1 MLKVVII
8 GHAEM
13 LANLIAGA
21 LDAKCDI
28 VGVLRYETVKCNWF
42 VNKVRDF
49 ILPTVDYIYIKSYQL
64 NDINVKSVNSEKF
77 KKEILKLNP
86 DVIIVGTWCERL
98 KKEIINLPKIAFI
111 NAHPSLLPKYRGP
124 NPYLEVI
131 RHQELKSGIT
141 FHLMDENY
149 DTGAILLQ
157 REVEVDKFDT
167 SKELKEKIIRKT
179 RESVCELLGN
189 LEEDFIIPLVQ
200 NEEKATY
207 YPNIK
212 KDEVM
217 IDFEKPAEE
226 ICAQVRAFYPWY
238 NCFFEY
244 KNQFFIPDAYKTRV
258 IVPEDD
264 KYKDVPVGTVLYKCS
279 KNREIQ
285 VLAGDRKIVQF
296 CHVRLYGKLK
306 RFFTR
311 PYIKFF
317 VKSN

>member
-49 ILPTVDYIYIKSYQL
+49 ILPTVDYSYIKSYQL
-64 NDINVKSVNSEKF
+64 NDIKVKSVNSEKF

-189 LEEDFIIPLVQ
+189 REEDFIIPLVQ

-212 KDEVM
+212 REEVM
-217 IDFEKPAEE
+217 IDFEKSADE

-264 KYKDVPVGTVLYKCS
+264 KYKDVQVGTVLYKCS

-296 CHVRLYGKLK
+296 CHVRLYGKIK